1 MARPPEELRREIAAI
16 GTDPH
21 RWLYGSRIGPDDAT
35 LASRGQGRGVGWYD
49 ELERDGQV
57 WAVMQKRRAAL
68 IGRPWEIEPA
78 DDGAAAAR
86 AAELVRTQLADLG
99 MERLIEDLLGALLRG
114 VAIVE
119 VIWDATQRGIA
130 PVAARARDPARFAF
144 EAVTDG
150 AGRTDYALRVLTRA
164 RPVDGEPVPGRKF
177 IVHRFGGRYDNPWG
191 LGLGHRLFWPCFFKR
206 QGVGFWLGALEK
218 FGQPTGLGRYPPGTP
233 EAEQARLLEALRAI
247 ATDAGVVIPEGMSIE
262 LIEAKR
268 SGTFESYER
277 LARYMDEE
285 IARIVLGETLTT
297 AVGDSG
303 SRALGA
309 IHNEVRLEITRAD
322 ADQLSRTLNATLVR
336 WIVELNLP
344 SAPAPRLWWDVSEP
358 QDLAALAARD
368 EALARIGYR
377 PTLDRITQVYGEG
390 YEAVPPRAAG
400 EAAALFREAAAAPRD
415 TEAVRLMADRMALE
429 ADAPWEAIL
438 ERVRQIVGEAT
449 SLEDLRQRL
458 LEAFA
463 ALPRERLGEVL
474 AMGLTAAELAGRFD
488 ASGR

>member
-16 GTDPH
+16 GTDPQ
-21 RWLYGSRIGPDDAT
+21 RWLYGNRIAPDDAT
-35 LASRGQGRGVGWYD
+35 LASRGQGKGVGWYD

-57 WAVMQKRRAAL
+57 FAVLQKRRAAL
-68 IGRPWEIEPA
+68 IGRPWEVEPA
-78 DDGAAAAR
+78 DETAAAAR
-86 AAELVRTQLADLG
+86 AAELVRTQLNRLG

-119 VIWDATQRGIA
+119 LIWDATGDGIA
-130 PVAARARDPARFAF
+130 PIAARARDPGRFAF
-144 EAVTDG
+144 ESITGG

-164 RPVDGEPVPGRKF
+164 RPVDGEPAPARKF
-177 IVHRFGGRYDNPWG
+177 LVHRFGSRYDNPWG

-206 QGVGFWLGALEK
+206 QGVGFWLGAIEK

-233 EAEQARLLEALRAI
+233 EAEQKRLLDALRAI

-268 SGTFESYER
+268 SGTFDSYER